1 MGGILG
7 SGLAFPLRVDARGGI
22 ALAHEDE
29 DVREAISVI
38 LGTAPGERPMRP
50 EFGCGIHD
58 HVFEAVDAYLVGRLE
73 QEVRRALDRWEPRIE
88 VLAVDMSVEPRAD
101 GGTVSELVVIDVT
114 YRLRSTNDVRNLV
127 HPVYVIPAEEP
138 SR

>member
-7 SGLAFPLRVDARGGI
+7 TGVAFPLRVDARGGL
-22 ALAHEDE
+22 ALANEEE
-29 DVREAISVI
+29 DVREAIAVI

-58 HVFEAVDAYLVGRLE
+58 YVFEAVDAYLVGRLE

-88 VLAVDMSVEPRAD
+88 VLSVELTVQQSPGS
-101 GGTVSELVVIDVT
+101 GGAVNDLVVIDVG
-114 YRLRSTNDVRNLV
+114 YRLRATSDVRNLV
-127 HPVYVIPAEEP
+127 YPFYVIPAEE
-138 SR
+138 